1 MATLNYDPNLPVY
14 AQPETQ
20 APSAT
25 VDPNKLQQQTANIVD
40 QERGT
45 VAGQMRGLLAENS
58 PYLQVA
64 RTGALQTAAGRGLLN
79 SSIAAGAGEEAA
91 IKQALPIA
99 QQDAQT
105 YADIGKQN
113 AKTISDSLLNL
124 QIGQLE
130 HQKSLANAKITG
142 ALTTQEAA
150 KQFETQRISESAQ
163 LQRLEI
169 AESAQLQRLEI
180 ENSMKAVL
188 QDDQL
193 ESAERQQLSQ
203 VIGSMGNEALG
214 AVERILR
221 DTNIE
226 ANAKQSAIDAV
237 MSNYR
242 ANSST
247 AGAIFGLNLRWS

>member
-1 MATLNYDPNLPVY
+1 MATLNYDPKLPVY

-25 VDPNKLQQQTANIVD
+25 VDPDKLQRQTANIVD

-124 QIGQLE
+124 QVGQLE

-150 KQFETQRISESAQ
+150 KQFETQRISEAGQ
-163 LQRLEI
+163 LQR
-169 AESAQLQRLEI
+169 QEI
-180 ENSMKAVL
+180 ENAMKAVL

-203 VIGSMGNEALG
+203 VVGSMGNEALG

-226 ANAKQSAIDAV
+226 AGAKQAAIDAV
-237 MSNYR
+237 MRNYR
-242 ANSST
+242 ANAST
-247 AGAIFGLNLRWS
+247 AGAVFGLNLKWA

>member
-1 MATLNYDPNLPVY
+1 MAPLNYDPKLPVY

-20 APSAT
+20 APNAT
-25 VDPNKLQQQTANIVD
+25 VDVGNLQQQTANIVD
-40 QERGT
+40 PERGT

-64 RTGALQTAAGRGLLN
+64 RTGAMQTAAGRGLLN

-91 IKQALPIA
+91 IRQALPIA

-124 QIGQLE
+124 QVGQLE
-130 HQKSLANAKITG
+130 HQKNLANAKITG
-142 ALTTQEAA
+142 ALTTQEAQ
-150 KQFETQRISESAQ
+150 KQFETQRISEAAQ
-163 LQRLEI
+163 LQR
-169 AESAQLQRLEI
+169 QEI
-180 ENSMKAVL
+180 ENAMKAVL
-188 QDDQL
+188 HDDQL

-226 ANAKQSAIDAV
+226 AGAKQAAIDAV
-237 MSNYR
+237 MRNYR

>member
-14 AQPETQ
+14 AQPEMQ

-25 VDPNKLQQQTANIVD
+25 VDPNNLQQQTANIVD

-124 QIGQLE
+124 QVGQLE
-130 HQKSLANAKITG
+130 HQKNLANAKITG
-142 ALTTQEAA
+142 ALTTQEAQ
-150 KQFETQRISESAQ
+150 KQFELQRISEAGQ
-163 LQRLEI
+163 LQR
-169 AESAQLQRLEI
+169 QEI
-180 ENSMKAVL
+180 ENAMKAVL

-203 VIGSMGNEALG
+203 IIGNMGNEALG

-247 AGAIFGLNLRWS
+247 AGAIFGLNLSWS

>member
-124 QIGQLE
+124 QVGQLE
-130 HQKSLANAKITG
+130 HQQSLAKGEITG
-142 ALTTQEAA
+142 ALTTQEAQ
-150 KQFETQRISESAQ
+150 KQFELQRISEAGQ
-163 LQRLEI
+163 LQR
-169 AESAQLQRLEI
+169 QEI
-180 ENSMKAVL
+180 ENAMKAVL

-193 ESAERQQLSQ
+193 ESTERQQLSQ
-203 VIGSMGNEALG
+203 IIGNMGNEALG

-247 AGAIFGLNLRWS
+247 AGAIFGLNLSWS

>member
-124 QIGQLE
+124 QVGQLE

-142 ALTTQEAA
+142 ALTTQEAQ
-150 KQFETQRISESAQ
+150 KQFELQRISEAGQ
-163 LQRLEI
+163 LQR
-169 AESAQLQRLEI
+169 QEI
-180 ENSMKAVL
+180 ENAMKAVL

>member
-1 MATLNYDPNLPVY
+1 MATLNYNPNLPVY

-113 AKTISDSLLNL
+113 AKAYSDSILNT
-124 QIGQLE
+124 QVAQLE

-169 AESAQLQRLEI
+169 

-203 VIGSMGNEALG
+203 VVGSMGNEALG

-226 ANAKQSAIDAV
+226 AGAKQSAIDAV
-237 MSNYR
+237 MRNYR
-242 ANSST
+242 ANAST
-247 AGAIFGLNLRWS
+247 AGAVFGLNLKWT

>member
-1 MATLNYDPNLPVY
+1 MATLNYNPNLPVY

-113 AKTISDSLLNL
+113 AKAYSDSILNT
-124 QIGQLE
+124 QVAQLE

-150 KQFETQRISESAQ
+150 KQFEVQRISEA
-163 LQRLEI
+163 
-169 AESAQLQRLEI
+169 AHLQRLEI

-203 VIGSMGNEALG
+203 VVGSMGNEALG

-226 ANAKQSAIDAV
+226 ASAKQSAIDAV
-237 MSNYR
+237 MKNYR
-242 ANSST
+242 ANAST
-247 AGAIFGLNLRWS
+247 AGAVFGLNLSWS

>member
-1 MATLNYDPNLPVY
+1 MATLNYDPKLPVY

-20 APSAT
+20 APNAT
-25 VDPNKLQQQTANIVD
+25 VDYGNLQQQTANIVD
-40 QERGT
+40 PERGT

-124 QIGQLE
+124 QVGQLE
-130 HQKSLANAKITG
+130 HQKNLANAKITG

-150 KQFETQRISESAQ
+150 KQFETQRISEAGQ
-163 LQRLEI
+163 LQR
-169 AESAQLQRLEI
+169 QEI
-180 ENSMKAVL
+180 ENAMKAVL

-203 VIGSMGNEALG
+203 VVGSMGNEALG

-226 ANAKQSAIDAV
+226 AGAKQAAIDAV
-237 MSNYR
+237 MRNYR
-242 ANSST
+242 ANAST
-247 AGAIFGLNLRWS
+247 AGAVFGLNLKWA

>member
-1 MATLNYDPNLPVY
+1 MATLNYNPNLPVY

-113 AKTISDSLLNL
+113 AKAYSDSILNT
-124 QIGQLE
+124 QVAQLE

-150 KQFETQRISESAQ
+150 KQFEVQRISEA
-163 LQRLEI
+163 
-169 AESAQLQRLEI
+169 AQLQRLEI

-203 VIGSMGNEALG
+203 VVGSMGNEALG

-226 ANAKQSAIDAV
+226 ASAKQSAIDAV
-237 MSNYR
+237 MKNYR
-242 ANSST
+242 ANAST
-247 AGAIFGLNLRWS
+247 AGAVFGLNLSWS

>member
-124 QIGQLE
+124 QVGQLE

-150 KQFETQRISESAQ
+150 KQFETQRIS
-163 LQRLEI
+163 
-169 AESAQLQRLEI
+169 ESAQLQRLEI

>member
-1 MATLNYDPNLPVY
+1 MATLNYNPNLPVY

-20 APSAT
+20 APNAT

-113 AKTISDSLLNL
+113 AKAYSDSILNT
-124 QIGQLE
+124 QVAQLE

-150 KQFETQRISESAQ
+150 KQFEVQRISEA
-163 LQRLEI
+163 
-169 AESAQLQRLEI
+169 AQLQRLEI

-203 VIGSMGNEALG
+203 VVGSMGNEALG

-226 ANAKQSAIDAV
+226 ASAKQSAIDAV
-237 MSNYR
+237 MKNYR
-242 ANSST
+242 ANAST
-247 AGAIFGLNLRWS
+247 AGAVFGLNLSWS

>member
-64 RTGALQTAAGRGLLN
+64 RTGALQTAASRGLLN

-113 AKTISDSLLNL
+113 AKAYSDSILNT
-124 QIGQLE
+124 QVAQLE

-169 AESAQLQRLEI
+169 

-203 VIGSMGNEALG
+203 VVGSMGNEALG

-226 ANAKQSAIDAV
+226 AGAKQSAIDAV
-237 MSNYR
+237 MRNYR
-242 ANSST
+242 ANAST
-247 AGAIFGLNLRWS
+247 AGAVFGLNLRWS

>member
-113 AKTISDSLLNL
+113 AKAYSDSILNT
-124 QIGQLE
+124 QVAQLE

-142 ALTTQEAA
+142 ALTTQEAQ
-150 KQFETQRISESAQ
+150 KQFELQRISEAGQ
-163 LQRLEI
+163 LQR
-169 AESAQLQRLEI
+169 QEI
-180 ENSMKAVL
+180 ENAMKAVL

-203 VIGSMGNEALG
+203 VVGSMGNEALG

-226 ANAKQSAIDAV
+226 AGAKQSAIDAV
-237 MSNYR
+237 MRNYR
-242 ANSST
+242 ANAST
-247 AGAIFGLNLRWS
+247 AGAVFGLNLRWS

>member
-1 MATLNYDPNLPVY
+1 MAPLNYDPKLPVY

-20 APSAT
+20 APDAT
-25 VDPNKLQQQTANIVD
+25 VDYGSLQQQTANIVD
-40 QERGT
+40 PERGT

-64 RTGALQTAAGRGLLN
+64 RTGAMQTAAGRGLLN

-91 IKQALPIA
+91 IRQALPIA

-124 QIGQLE
+124 QVGQLE
-130 HQKSLANAKITG
+130 HQKNLANAKITG
-142 ALTTQEAA
+142 ALTTQEAQ
-150 KQFETQRISESAQ
+150 KQFETQRISEAAQ
-163 LQRLEI
+163 LQR
-169 AESAQLQRLEI
+169 QEI
-180 ENSMKAVL
+180 ENAMKAVL
-188 QDDQL
+188 HDDQL

-226 ANAKQSAIDAV
+226 AGAKQAAIDAV

>member
-1 MATLNYDPNLPVY
+1 MATLNYNPNLPVY

-113 AKTISDSLLNL
+113 AKAYSDSILNT
-124 QIGQLE
+124 QVAQLE

-150 KQFETQRISESAQ
+150 KQFEVQRISEA
-163 LQRLEI
+163 
-169 AESAQLQRLEI
+169 AQLQRLEI

-203 VIGSMGNEALG
+203 VVGSMGNEALG

-226 ANAKQSAIDAV
+226 ASAKQSAIDAV
-237 MSNYR
+237 MKNYR
-242 ANSST
+242 ANAST
-247 AGAIFGLNLRWS
+247 AGAVFGLNLSWT

>member
-1 MATLNYDPNLPVY
+1 
-14 AQPETQ
+14 
-20 APSAT
+20 
-25 VDPNKLQQQTANIVD
+25 
-40 QERGT
+40 
-45 VAGQMRGLLAENS
+45 MRGLLAENS

-64 RTGALQTAAGRGLLN
+64 RTGALQTAASRGLLN

-113 AKTISDSLLNL
+113 AKAYSDSILNT
-124 QIGQLE
+124 QVAQLE
-130 HQKSLANAKITG
+130 HQKNLANAKITG

-169 AESAQLQRLEI
+169 

-203 VIGSMGNEALG
+203 VVGSMGNEALG

-226 ANAKQSAIDAV
+226 AGAKQSAIDAV
-237 MSNYR
+237 MRNYR
-242 ANSST
+242 ANAST
-247 AGAIFGLNLRWS
+247 AGAVFGLNLQWS

>member
-25 VDPNKLQQQTANIVD
+25 VDPDKLQQQTANIVD

-124 QIGQLE
+124 QVGQLE

-150 KQFETQRISESAQ
+150 KQFETQRISEAGQ
-163 LQRLEI
+163 LQR
-169 AESAQLQRLEI
+169 QEI
-180 ENSMKAVL
+180 ENAMKAVL

-203 VIGSMGNEALG
+203 VVGSMGNEALG

-226 ANAKQSAIDAV
+226 AGAKQAAIDAV
-237 MSNYR
+237 MRNYR
-242 ANSST
+242 ANAST
-247 AGAIFGLNLRWS
+247 AGAVFGLNLKWA

>member
-124 QIGQLE
+124 QVGQLE

-169 AESAQLQRLEI
+169 

-203 VIGSMGNEALG
+203 VVGSMGNEALG

-226 ANAKQSAIDAV
+226 AGAKQSAIDAV
-237 MSNYR
+237 MRNYR
-242 ANSST
+242 ANAST
-247 AGAIFGLNLRWS
+247 AGAVFGLNLKWT

>member
-25 VDPNKLQQQTANIVD
+25 VDPDKLQQQTANIVD

-124 QIGQLE
+124 QVGQLE

-150 KQFETQRISESAQ
+150 KQFETQRISEAGQ
-163 LQRLEI
+163 LQR
-169 AESAQLQRLEI
+169 QEI
-180 ENSMKAVL
+180 ENAMKAVL

-203 VIGSMGNEALG
+203 VVGSMGNEALG

-226 ANAKQSAIDAV
+226 AGAKQAAIDAV

-242 ANSST
+242 ANAST
-247 AGAIFGLNLRWS
+247 AGAVFGLNLKWA

>member
-1 MATLNYDPNLPVY
+1 MAPLNYDPKLPVY

-25 VDPNKLQQQTANIVD
+25 VEPNKLQQQTANIVD

-64 RTGALQTAAGRGLLN
+64 RTGAMQTAAGRGLLN
-79 SSIAAGAGEEAA
+79 SSMAAGAGEEAA
-91 IKQALPIA
+91 IRQALPIA

-105 YADIGKQN
+105 YADLGKQN

-124 QIGQLE
+124 QVGQLE
-130 HQKSLANAKITG
+130 HQKNLANAKITG
-142 ALTTQEAA
+142 ALTTQEAQ
-150 KQFETQRISESAQ
+150 KQFETQRISEAAQ
-163 LQRLEI
+163 LQR
-169 AESAQLQRLEI
+169 QEI
-180 ENSMKAVL
+180 ENAMRAVL
-188 QDDQL
+188 HDDQL

-226 ANAKQSAIDAV
+226 AGAKQAAIDAV
-237 MSNYR
+237 MRNYR

>member
-1 MATLNYDPNLPVY
+1 MAPLNYDPKLPVY

-113 AKTISDSLLNL
+113 AKAYSDSILNT
-124 QIGQLE
+124 QVAQLE

-169 AESAQLQRLEI
+169 

-203 VIGSMGNEALG
+203 VVGSMGNEALG

-226 ANAKQSAIDAV
+226 AGAKQAAIDAV
-237 MSNYR
+237 MRNYR
-242 ANSST
+242 ANAST
-247 AGAIFGLNLRWS
+247 AGAVFGLNLKWA

>member
-1 MATLNYDPNLPVY
+1 MAPLNYDPKLPVY

-64 RTGALQTAAGRGLLN
+64 RTGALQTAASRGLLN
-79 SSIAAGAGEEAA
+79 SSMAAGAGEEAA

-113 AKTISDSLLNL
+113 AKAYSDSILNT
-124 QIGQLE
+124 QVAQLE

-169 AESAQLQRLEI
+169 

-203 VIGSMGNEALG
+203 VVGSMGNEALG

-226 ANAKQSAIDAV
+226 AGAKQAAIDAV
-237 MSNYR
+237 MKNYR
-242 ANSST
+242 ANAST
-247 AGAIFGLNLRWS
+247 AGAVFGLNLKWA

>member
-1 MATLNYDPNLPVY
+1 MATLNYNPNLPVY

-113 AKTISDSLLNL
+113 AKAYSDSILN
-124 QIGQLE
+124 
-130 HQKSLANAKITG
+130 
-142 ALTTQEAA
+142 TQV
-150 KQFETQRISESAQ
+150 AQ
-163 LQRLEI
+163 LQH
-169 AESAQLQRLEI
+169 S
-180 ENSMKAVL
+180 
-188 QDDQL
+188 
-193 ESAERQQLSQ
+193 
-203 VIGSMGNEALG
+203 
-214 AVERILR
+214 
-221 DTNIE
+221 
-226 ANAKQSAIDAV
+226 
-237 MSNYR
+237 
-242 ANSST
+242 
-247 AGAIFGLNLRWS
+247 FH

>member
-1 MATLNYDPNLPVY
+1 MALLNYDPKLPVY
-14 AQPETQ
+14 AQPDTQ
-20 APSAT
+20 APNAT
-25 VDPNKLQQQTANIVD
+25 IDINKLQQQTATTIDSN
-40 QERGT
+40 RGT

-64 RTGALQTAAGRGLLN
+64 RAGALQTAASRGLLN
-79 SSIAAGAGEEAA
+79 TSMAAGAGEEAA

-113 AKTISDSLLNL
+113 AKAYSDSILNT
-124 QIGQLE
+124 QVAQLE

-169 AESAQLQRLEI
+169 

-203 VIGSMGNEALG
+203 VVGSMGNEALG

-226 ANAKQSAIDAV
+226 AGAKQSAIDAV
-237 MSNYR
+237 MRNYR
-242 ANSST
+242 ANAST
-247 AGAIFGLNLRWS
+247 AGAVFGLNLKWT

>member
-1 MATLNYDPNLPVY
+1 MATLNYNPNLPVY

-113 AKTISDSLLNL
+113 AKAYSDSILNT
-124 QIGQLE
+124 QVAQLE

-150 KQFETQRISESAQ
+150 KQFEVQRISEA
-163 LQRLEI
+163 
-169 AESAQLQRLEI
+169 AQLQRLEI

-203 VIGSMGNEALG
+203 VVGSIGNEALG

-226 ANAKQSAIDAV
+226 ASAKQSAIDAV
-237 MSNYR
+237 MKNYR
-242 ANSST
+242 ANAST
-247 AGAIFGLNLRWS
+247 AGAVFGLNLSWS

>member
-25 VDPNKLQQQTANIVD
+25 VDPNNLQQQTANIVD

-124 QIGQLE
+124 QVGQLE
-130 HQKSLANAKITG
+130 HQKNLANAKITG
-142 ALTTQEAA
+142 ALTTQEAQ
-150 KQFETQRISESAQ
+150 KQFELQRISEAGQ
-163 LQRLEI
+163 LQR
-169 AESAQLQRLEI
+169 QEI
-180 ENSMKAVL
+180 ENAMKAVL

-203 VIGSMGNEALG
+203 IIGNMGNEALG

-247 AGAIFGLNLRWS
+247 AGAIFGLNLSWS

>member
-1 MATLNYDPNLPVY
+1 MAPLNYDPKLPVY

-64 RTGALQTAAGRGLLN
+64 RTGALQTAASRGLLN
-79 SSIAAGAGEEAA
+79 SSMAAGAGEEAA

-113 AKTISDSLLNL
+113 AKAYSDSILNT
-124 QIGQLE
+124 QVAQLE

-142 ALTTQEAA
+142 ALTTQEAQ
-150 KQFETQRISESAQ
+150 KQFETQRISEAAQ
-163 LQRLEI
+163 LQR
-169 AESAQLQRLEI
+169 QEI
-180 ENSMKAVL
+180 ENAMKAVL
-188 QDDQL
+188 HDDQL

-226 ANAKQSAIDAV
+226 AGAKQAAIDAV

>member
-64 RTGALQTAAGRGLLN
+64 RTGALQTAASRGLLN

-113 AKTISDSLLNL
+113 AKAYSDSILNT
-124 QIGQLE
+124 QVAQLE

-142 ALTTQEAA
+142 ALTTQEAQ
-150 KQFETQRISESAQ
+150 KQFELQRISEAGQ
-163 LQRLEI
+163 LQR
-169 AESAQLQRLEI
+169 QEI
-180 ENSMKAVL
+180 ENAMKAVL

>member
-1 MATLNYDPNLPVY
+1 MATLNYDPKLPVY

-25 VDPNKLQQQTANIVD
+25 VDPDKLQRQTANIVD

-124 QIGQLE
+124 QVGQLE
-130 HQKSLANAKITG
+130 HQKGLANAKITG

-169 AESAQLQRLEI
+169 

-203 VIGSMGNEALG
+203 VVGSMGNEALG

-226 ANAKQSAIDAV
+226 AGAKQSAIDAV
-237 MSNYR
+237 MRNYR
-242 ANSST
+242 ANAST
-247 AGAIFGLNLRWS
+247 AGAVFGLNLRWS

>member
-25 VDPNKLQQQTANIVD
+25 VDPDKLQQQTANIVD

-124 QIGQLE
+124 QVGQLE

-150 KQFETQRISESAQ
+150 KQFETQRISEAGQ
-163 LQRLEI
+163 LQR
-169 AESAQLQRLEI
+169 QEI
-180 ENSMKAVL
+180 ENAMKAVL

-203 VIGSMGNEALG
+203 VVGSMGNEALG

-226 ANAKQSAIDAV
+226 AGAKQSAIDAV
-237 MSNYR
+237 MRNYR
-242 ANSST
+242 ANAST
-247 AGAIFGLNLRWS
+247 AGAVFGLNLKWT